1 MSSTGM
7 RLEDSSG
14 DQAGVSPAPVTR
26 PAVDVV
32 GVGRPLLVRIPE
44 TEGSVQS
51 QVQRRLSLTC
61 SRCSICCRPSL
72 TAGSRTAV
80 EEPAHVIVV

>member
-1 MSSTGM
+1 MSSTGV

-51 QVQRRLSLTC
+51 QVQR
-61 SRCSICCRPSL
+61 
-72 TAGSRTAV
+72 
-80 EEPAHVIVV
+80 